1 MRVTTRNSIY
11 HLNTIAKTWERVLR
25 TGKSGELRTE
35 SGTYLEIPQLEVG
48 HSMAIICVPINEH
61 FTRMLITS
69 PVEHIEEIPNEPH
82 PKLVAAMEAQINAG
96 MEN

>member
-61 FTRMLITS
+61 FARMLITS
-69 PVEHIEEIPNEPH
+69 PVEHIEEQGDEPS
-82 PKLVAAMEAQINAG
+82 PLMVSMIEAQING
-96 MEN
+96 LEN